1 MHFNESWYQYVRELQ
16 DTSSAFFIRAF
27 CTSSL
32 CIRKKTCALG
42 DACCP
47 TPASRPFCFLRTLL
61 KMVKR
66 MGFSAHVFL
75 AVCVVVAFGK
85 SRKLL

>member
-32 CIRKKTCALG
+32 CIRKKK
-42 DACCP
+42 
-47 TPASRPFCFLRTLL
+47 RVLL
-61 KMVKR
+61 VM
-66 MGFSAHVFL
+66 L
-75 AVCVVVAFGK
+75 AVQLQQVDPSVFCE
-85 SRKLL
+85 LC